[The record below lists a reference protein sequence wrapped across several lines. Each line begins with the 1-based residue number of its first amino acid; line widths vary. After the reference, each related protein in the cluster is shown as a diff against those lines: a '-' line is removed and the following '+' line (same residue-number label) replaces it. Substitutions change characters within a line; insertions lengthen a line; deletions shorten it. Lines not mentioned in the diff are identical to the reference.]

1 MKGLNIGNLST
12 KPTHTGEFLPK
23 ENRDLKDTDI
33 VIFSKVG
40 ASKIKPGTENG
51 LFKAMNTSGF
61 FAKLRAAFKPK
72 ADAQDIY
79 NICRSHGLTVQ
90 QAGIAV
96 VNIKLASDKM
106 GLSGFS
112 AKVLHDELQQHNGMN

>member
-1 MKGLNIGNLST
+1 MKGLNISNLST
-12 KPTHTGEFLPK
+12 KPTHTGEFSPK

-79 NICRSHGLTVQ
+79 NICRSHGMSTE
-90 QAGIAV
+90 QAGKAL

-112 AKVLHDELQQHNGMN
+112 AKALHNELQQHNMMY